1 MQRLVLHRLAGLPPM
16 LLAVSLLVFL
26 AVRALPGDPA
36 RLMAGPQA
44 SGAAVAAMR
53 LRLGLD
59 RPLPA
64 QYLAFLTGAAHGD
77 LGISIT
83 SRTPVIH
90 EIAIRLPYTLR
101 LAALSEA
108 LALCLALPLGVLA
121 AIYRGGLL
129 DRVLALLT
137 ALGASVANFW
147 LALMAMDL
155 FAVRLRWL
163 PLLGAGSWQH
173 YVLPTLVLSTLPT
186 ALMLRMT
193 RSGMIEVLAQDYIR
207 TARAKGLPS
216 WMVHLR
222 HGLRNM
228 LGPIVTLLALT
239 IGSLIG
245 GAVITETVFDW
256 PGLGRLLVEAVRLRD
271 YPVIQAMTLLAVL
284 AVVLANLLGEL
295 AVLWL
300 DPRLRTR

>member
-1 MQRLVLHRLAGLPPM
+1 M
-16 LLAVSLLVFL
+16 SLLVFL
-26 AVRALPGDPA
+26 AVRAMPGDPA

-53 LRLGLD
+53 VRLGLD

-64 QYLAFLTGAAHGD
+64 QYLAFLAGAVRGD
-77 LGISIT
+77 LGISLT
-83 SRTPVIH
+83 SRAPVRH

-101 LAALSEA
+101 LAGLSEA
-108 LALCLALPLGVLA
+108 LAVCLAVPLGVLA
-121 AIYRGGLL
+121 AIRRGGLL

-147 LALMAMDL
+147 LALMAMEL

-163 PLLGAGSWQH
+163 PLLGAGSWPH

-193 RSGMIEVLAQDYIR
+193 RSGMIEVLAQDYMR
-207 TARAKGLPS
+207 TARAKGLSP
-216 WMVHLR
+216 WAIHVR

-228 LGPIVTLLALT
+228 LGPVVTLLALT
-239 IGSLIG
+239 VGSLIG

-295 AVLWL
+295 ATLWL
-300 DPRLRTR
+300 DPRLRTG